1 MYYNTTNENK
11 KKENCPKFILQH
23 SHIYTITGEMFSFRV
38 EIKLELELEA
48 FSQRLLRSIAF
59 SLQTQAHIAH
69 WQTTPTFIFIFSLT
83 FLFVFFMHIFN
94 LLESYVMVYQAHI
107 LSKTINSCQSQIYKF
122 GYLFFFRLMDFSYE
136 IVMAIYIEEV
146 IRG

>member
-69 WQTTPTFIFIFSLT
+69 WQTTPTFIYIFSLFIF
-83 FLFVFFMHIFN
+83 FLFFMHIFN

-107 LSKTINSCQSQIYKF
+107 LSKTINICQSQRYKF
-122 GYLFFFRLMDFSYE
+122 GYLFFFQTYGFLL
-136 IVMAIYIEEV
+136 
-146 IRG
+146 

>member
-69 WQTTPTFIFIFSLT
+69 WQTTPTFIFIFSLIFHFRICHAYFQLIGILCYGISSTYT
-83 FLFVFFMHIFN
+83 FKN
-94 LLESYVMVYQAHI
+94 Y
-107 LSKTINSCQSQIYKF
+107 
-122 GYLFFFRLMDFSYE
+122 
-136 IVMAIYIEEV
+136 
-146 IRG
+146 